1 MGDRGQ
7 RAGVHAGRA
16 GPRSDTPCRCRGRG
30 GPAVV
35 SRRRVRVAR
44 GFGSR
49 SSCAGSGHRVDSRE
63 KLAACSCTRPSSSTC
78 TTTRHPP
85 GSKLDATS
93 LRIAC
98 ALAPQR
104 TSRTPIA
111 PRSIDHVGAWW
122 WQLAHRAGHGLPP
135 LSSPRPLQRGDRLR
149 ASLRHEARR
158 ERATGHVRLTHGEE
172 EGRRRIRG
180 AALGH
185 GVVEE
190 HREVSISKVVSSSVR
205 TGDGGVPITGSIAGP
220 VVAGPVAGVGSTC
233 GGGRE
238 GSGGTTQRHRA
249 RKRVAFRHAGT
260 PSRRVAPGLA
270 SRVRLR
276 LCRARGPL
284 RLERGLRLG
293 PRLHR
298 PPLRCAGRERPGDS
312 DRRRVRHASPRVRAR
327 LRGRH
332 TLRGRTL
339 CPVRARTSP
348 AELCR
353 PDTPL
358 RGRAPSP
365 LSLADAGGGA
375 RGRPGA
381 VAVGATRRLD
391 GRRWNLPAGER

>member
-7 RAGVHAGRA
+7 RAGVHAGRV
-16 GPRSDTPCRCRGRG
+16 GPRSGTPCRCRGRG
-30 GPAVV
+30 GSCRRFAS
-35 SRRRVRVAR
+35 SRACRARIRQPFVLCGLGSSR
-44 GFGSR
+44 GF
-49 SSCAGSGHRVDSRE
+49 SRE
-63 KLAACSCTRPSSSTC
+63 ARSLFMHSTFILDLHHHEASSWIEARRDLTPDRLRARA
-78 TTTRHPP
+78 TEDFAHP
-85 GSKLDATS
+85 D
-93 LRIAC
+93 
-98 ALAPQR
+98 
-104 TSRTPIA
+104 A